1 MLIKSFHQKLIRKWI
16 YNAKNL
22 VIYSS
27 SICGFSGAK
36 DIGIGP
42 SGNNLLKLNKNYPL
56 GHKGTIIELPKDNVI
71 FKHVRLRG
79 TWELVE
85 SKFLASGLQKAGG
98 IKSKLALLDIG
109 ANTGLVALQ
118 AINIAGSNA
127 EIFLFEPVPRH
138 AYAVSQN
145 LKSLPNIHLNE
156 FALSDK
162 NGEAEI
168 FTDTL
173 NHGNTSLFNSAAPF
187 AEIKTQIKLV
197 DTLEYC
203 SDFLKIFDSYV
214 IKSDTQGMDA
224 LILSR
229 IPNWIWKKCEC
240 AVIEVWALPEI
251 NKKHVEDLLVKIQ
264 KFEFIDWTPKSQK
277 KIALHEISEF
287 WLNKSGAQRN
297 LFLS

>member
-16 YNAKNL
+16 YNAKNP

-145 LKSLPNIHLNE
+145 LKSLPNTHLNE

-277 KIALHEISEF
+277 KTLHEISEF

>member
-1 MLIKSFHQKLIRKWI
+1 MRKWI
-16 YNAKNL
+16 YFVKNL
-22 VIYSS
+22 ILYSS

-36 DIGIGP
+36 NVGISP
-42 SGNNLLKLNKNYPL
+42 SGNNFLKLNKNYPL

-71 FKHVRLRG
+71 FKYVRLRG
-79 TWELVE
+79 NWELEE
-85 SKFLASGLQKAGG
+85 SKFLACELQKAEG
-98 IKSKLALLDIG
+98 IKSKVAFLDIG

-118 AINIAGSNA
+118 AINIAGSTA

-138 AYAVSQN
+138 AFAISQN
-145 LKSLPNIHLNE
+145 LKNLPNTHLNE

-173 NHGNTSLFNSAAPF
+173 NQGNTSLFNSAAPF

-203 SDFLKIFDSYV
+203 NNFLKIFDSFV

-229 IPNWIWKKCEC
+229 IPNWIWQKCEC

-251 NKKHVEDLLVKIQ
+251 NKKHVEDLLIKIQ

-277 KIALHEISEF
+277 KITLHEISDF
-287 WLNKSGAQRN
+287 WLDKSGAQRN

>member
-16 YNAKNL
+16 YNAKNP

-118 AINIAGSNA
+118 VINIAGSSA

-145 LKSLPNIHLNE
+145 LKSLPNTHLNE

-277 KIALHEISEF
+277 KTLHEISEF